1 MGALTWIGK
10 VTSMKFQKISLDT
23 YCPATSSTVLRPLK
37 RCEIN
42 SIVNRQEPP
51 DKYFVL
57 YGPKGV
63 GKSVLIDKCV
73 DGKKGVVKVI
83 ISSVFQKSDILQALS
98 TKILG
103 VGSPAVTEKKMLDA
117 LRNAKVDGRLPT
129 LIFEIESGKSA
140 EQTTCIDNVRSLC
153 KQFAVCSNCIT
164 ILSETN
170 AVLVFGQDKDR
181 EEIILVPDL
190 TQGEALDFVRTR
202 KGVDV
207 NEKEMMRLFDNVG
220 TTASTLECFLNEPM
234 SVDEFIADRMKDAR
248 QSLAAF
254 PFKPILKALKEHP
267 EGVPPGYFKKEKCE
281 GVDMTAPV
289 AVGASMKDA
298 QTNVVFFDMGELVY
312 KLNSRALEVAL
323 RSYEPNIQ
331 K

>member
-1 MGALTWIGK
+1 
-10 VTSMKFQKISLDT
+10 V
-23 YCPATSSTVLRPLK
+23 
-37 RCEIN
+37 
-42 SIVNRQEPP
+42 
-51 DKYFVL
+51 
-57 YGPKGV
+57 
-63 GKSVLIDKCV
+63 DKCV

-83 ISSVFQKSDILQALS
+83 ISSVFQKSGILQVLS
-98 TKILG
+98 TELLG
-103 VGSPAVTEKKMLDA
+103 EGSPAITEKKMVDA
-117 LRNAKVDGRLPT
+117 LCDAKVDGRLPT
-129 LIFEIESGKSA
+129 LIFEIERGKSD
-140 EQTTCIDNVRSLC
+140 EQTACISNVRSLC
-153 KQFAVCSNCIT
+153 KQFAVCSNCII

-234 SVDEFIADRMKDAR
+234 SVDEFIADRMRDAR
-248 QSLAAF
+248 QSLVAF
-254 PFKPILKALKEHP
+254 PFQPILKALKEHP
-267 EGVPPGYFKKEKCE
+267 EGVPPGFFKKEKCE
-281 GVDMTAPV
+281 GVDMSVPV
-289 AVGASMKDA
+289 AVGAGMKTA
-298 QTNVVFFDMGELVY
+298 QTNVVFFDMKKRVY

-323 RSYEPNIQ
+323 RSYEPIIQ